1 MSESTHSKE
10 KSTVSKKGLPPLPF
24 DLSNL
29 MSLQFDNLKA
39 AIEYLAHQQG
49 EQQLLIEEIIT
60 STPGA
65 TVTDHGKKIT
75 VDDTSKVI
83 NDIDPSQFDEAIV
96 HGIDIVT
103 LKKFVDSLLVKDQK
117 HDIRFEELEDRT

>member
-39 AIEYLAHQQG
+39 AIEYLAH
-49 EQQLLIEEIIT
+49 
-60 STPGA
+60 
-65 TVTDHGKKIT
+65 
-75 VDDTSKVI
+75 
-83 NDIDPSQFDEAIV
+83 
-96 HGIDIVT
+96 
-103 LKKFVDSLLVKDQK
+103 
-117 HDIRFEELEDRT
+117 